1 MLISSITQSLH
12 SLLAVLSGRFTRA
25 RAGREAGSVT
35 LEQVVIAAG
44 LLAAAVGLVA
54 IIVAAVN
61 KYAGSIN

>member
-1 MLISSITQSLH
+1 MLIPSITQSLL
-12 SLLAVLSGRFTRA
+12 SLLTVLTDRYAEA
-25 RAGREAGSVT
+25 RADREAGSVT

>member
-1 MLISSITQSLH
+1 MLISSITQSLL
-12 SLLAVLSGRFTRA
+12 SLLSVLENRLSDA
-25 RAGREAGSVT
+25 RADREAGSVT

>member
-1 MLISSITQSLH
+1 MLIPSLTQSLL
-12 SLLAVLSGRFTRA
+12 SLLTVLGDRLSDA
-25 RAGREAGSVT
+25 REEREAGSVT

>member
-1 MLISSITQSLH
+1 MLISSVTH
-12 SLLAVLSGRFTRA
+12 SLLSLLTVLGNRLSDA
-25 RAGREAGSVT
+25 RAEREAGSVT